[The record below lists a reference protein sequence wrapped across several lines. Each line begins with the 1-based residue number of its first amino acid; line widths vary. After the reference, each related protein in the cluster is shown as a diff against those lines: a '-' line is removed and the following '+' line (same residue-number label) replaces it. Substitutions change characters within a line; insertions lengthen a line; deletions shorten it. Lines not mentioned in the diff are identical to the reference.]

1 MSYARFGEESDVY
14 VYASTSGF
22 SCCGCSLT
30 PTYDFV
36 SRTALLLH
44 LQQHIAHGDRVPGYA
59 LNRLRRELADEI
71 VVP

>member
-1 MSYARFGEESDVY
+1 MSYARFGEASDVY

-30 PTYDFV
+30 DTSDFV

-44 LQQHIAHGDRVPGYA
+44 LKQHLAHGDRVPDYA
-59 LNRLRRELADEI
+59 LTRLRTELADEI